1 MSVASSSSPPVVHI
15 GDTACAGFLFDMD
28 GVVTDTARVHARAWS
43 RLFDEFLDERGKGE
57 AHFTADDYVNYVD
70 GRPRVDGVASFLAS
84 RSIDIPHGDPS
95 DPPEAH
101 TVCGLAARKDALFL
115 HELDENGVD
124 AFPGTVTLIER
135 LRAAHVPVALVT
147 ASRNANRVLTA
158 AGLADSFDAR
168 VDGIDVDR
176 LSLAGKPDPATYL
189 EGARRL
195 GLAPSQCVVLEDA
208 LSGVEAGRRGSFGV
222 VVGVDRT
229 HHAAALREA
238 GADVVVADPI
248 DLEVRFPTA

>member
-1 MSVASSSSPPVVHI
+1 MSDASSAAAPVVRI
-15 GDTACAGFLFDMD
+15 GDTVCAGFLFDMD
-28 GVVTDTARVHARAWS
+28 GVVTDTARVHARAWT
-43 RLFDEFLDERGKGE
+43 RLFDEFLDGRGRGE
-57 AHFTADDYVNYVD
+57 PHFTPDDYVTYVD

-84 RSIDIPHGDPS
+84 RSIDVPRGDPS
-95 DPPEAH
+95 DPPEAD

-115 HELDENGVD
+115 HELDEHGVE
-124 AFPGTVTLIER
+124 AFPGTVAVIGR

-147 ASRNANRVLTA
+147 ASRNADRVLTA
-158 AGLADSFDAR
+158 AGLDGSFDAR
-168 VDGIDVDR
+168 VDGVDVDR

-195 GLAPSQCVVLEDA
+195 GLAASRCVVLEDA
-208 LSGVEAGRRGSFGV
+208 LSGVEAGRRGGFGV

-229 HHAAALREA
+229 HHADALREA
-238 GADVVVADPI
+238 GADVVVADLS